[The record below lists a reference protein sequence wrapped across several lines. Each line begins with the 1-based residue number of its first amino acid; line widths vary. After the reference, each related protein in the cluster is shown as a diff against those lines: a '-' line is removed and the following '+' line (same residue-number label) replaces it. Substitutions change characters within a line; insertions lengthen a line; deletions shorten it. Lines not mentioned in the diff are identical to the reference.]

1 MTGYVDDLDSVYR
14 DSSLFVA
21 PLVAGAGVKFKVL
34 DAMAY
39 GLPVVATPIAAE
51 GIVEEAGE
59 SCFAAI
65 TEDPAVMAERIEF
78 FLRHLEAAADVG
90 SRARKWVHER
100 FDFGQSARRAL
111 ASYTTRRLRT
121 ARRGPVA

>member
-1 MTGYVDDLDSVYR
+1 MPVYR

-21 PLVAGAGVKFKVL
+21 PLIAGAGVKFKVL
-34 DAMAY
+34 DAMAS

-51 GIVEEAGE
+51 GIVEDAGE

-65 TEDPAVMAERIEF
+65 TEDPVVMAERIVF
-78 FLRHLEAAADVG
+78 FLRHREAASDVG
-90 SRARKWVHER
+90 ARARKWAHER

-111 ASYTTRRLRT
+111 ASYTRL
-121 ARRGPVA
+121 AAGALPAEDPVA